1 MHRSRSER
9 HADGGSFERSM
20 SDNGKSIAAP
30 MNAVRRSEK
39 PLACVIGGID
49 LVRALA
55 LAHIRSAVVAKEREV
70 SRYSRFTAAVL
81 DARDPWSDA
90 ERLVDRL
97 LHFADSQRERPV
109 LYYDGDGSL
118 LLVSRY
124 RERLQDAFR
133 FVVPESELVEELTD
147 KARFQPLAERVGLP
161 VPHSVVLST
170 RGSPTPPAIDLP
182 FPLVLKPRARPMA
195 RWRPL
200 GAGAKAVR
208 VDTPAALREMW
219 PRIAELGVEV
229 LAQELVPGPET
240 CIESYHAYVDA
251 QGETVGEFT
260 GRKIRTHPPECG
272 GSTAVVVTTAD
283 DVAELG
289 RDVLRR
295 LDFRG
300 VAKCDFKRAPDGRLH
315 LLEINARFNL
325 WHHPGAKAGVNLP
338 ALVYAD
344 LVGLPRESA
353 PRARA
358 GVRWCTVP
366 DDARA
371 ARQAGVPLRR
381 WLWWALGCETKWAFA
396 WDDPMPFLRGVV
408 GPRLSRLLR
417 FRRRRRPAVEQTAVR
432 AGG

>member
-1 MHRSRSER
+1 MSPER
-9 HADGGSFERSM
+9 LSLA
-20 SDNGKSIAAP
+20 
-30 MNAVRRSEK
+30 RRANVHPAKK

-55 LAHIRSAVVAKEREV
+55 LAGIRSAVVAKEGEV
-70 SRYSRFTAAVL
+70 LRYSRFTAAVL
-81 DARDPWSDA
+81 DARDPWRDG
-90 ERLVDRL
+90 EQLVEHL
-97 LHFADSQRERPV
+97 LRFAKTQPERPV

-124 RERLQDAFR
+124 RARLQDAFR
-133 FVVPESELVEELTD
+133 FVVPESELVEQLTD

-161 VPHSVVLST
+161 VPRSVVLRT
-170 RGSPTPPAIDLP
+170 RDSSAPTGIDLR

-200 GAGAKAVR
+200 GGSAKAVR
-208 VDTPAALREMW
+208 VETAAVLEELW
-219 PRIAELGVEV
+219 PQVAQLGVDV

-240 CIESYHAYVDA
+240 RVESYHAYVDG
-251 QGETVGEFT
+251 QGEIVGEFT
-260 GRKIRTHPPECG
+260 GRKIRTYPPECG
-272 GSTAVVVTTAD
+272 YSTAVVVTTAD
-283 DVAELG
+283 DVAEVG

-295 LDFRG
+295 LEFQG
-300 VAKCDFKRAPDGRLH
+300 VAKCDFKRGPDGRLH

-344 LVGLPRESA
+344 LVGLPRHSRG
-353 PRARA
+353 PARP
-358 GVRWCTVP
+358 GVRWCMLS

-371 ARQAGVPLRR
+371 ARGSGVPIHR
-381 WLWWALGCETKWAFA
+381 WLWWALGCEAKWAFA

-408 GPRLSRLLR
+408 APRLARPLRLSG
-417 FRRRRRPAVEQTAVR
+417 RRRRRVERAAVR
-432 AGG
+432 ASG